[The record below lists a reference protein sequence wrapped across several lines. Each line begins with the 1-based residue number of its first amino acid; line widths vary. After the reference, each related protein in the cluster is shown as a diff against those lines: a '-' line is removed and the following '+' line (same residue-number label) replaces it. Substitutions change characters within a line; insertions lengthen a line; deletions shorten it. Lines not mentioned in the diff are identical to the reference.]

1 MVTRPNFNKS
11 IELLSRFSLSQFGR
25 YLLAIPKLPLEQT

>member
-11 IELLSRFSLSQFGR
+11 KTFISISLSKFGR